1 MFPCWSAFLSRWPFG
16 GTCALVWL
24 GLNGF
29 PMSCHKLTHGGS
41 CVTPLSLKVGEL
53 GGRDCS
59 MGPGCPYV
67 VELSVYARGWKFLP
81 WEDFFFP
88 SAASFR
94 AAGSLLCAF
103 FLVDGGNGKQL
114 ATEPLKSPGQVPL
127 VSILQVTQRLFPL
140 FTLYSALDDLL
151 CLSFPKGTQQSIR
164 APTSFFLGLLVTI
177 KYIMF

>member
-81 WEDFFFP
+81 GEDFFFP
-88 SAASFR
+88 PQ
-94 AAGSLLCAF
+94 LLSGQLVLCCVHF
-103 FLVDGGNGKQL
+103 FLLMEEMGNSWL
-114 ATEPLKSPGQVPL
+114 LSP
-127 VSILQVTQRLFPL
+127 
-140 FTLYSALDDLL
+140 
-151 CLSFPKGTQQSIR
+151 
-164 APTSFFLGLLVTI
+164 
-177 KYIMF
+177 